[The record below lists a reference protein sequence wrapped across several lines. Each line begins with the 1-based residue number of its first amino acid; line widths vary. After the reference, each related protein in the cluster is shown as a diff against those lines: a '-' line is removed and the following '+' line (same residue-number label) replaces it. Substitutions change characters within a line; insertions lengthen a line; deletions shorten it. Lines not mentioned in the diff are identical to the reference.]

1 MEENNKI
8 IAEFMNFPKIT
19 NVRDSESG
27 KYYDYWLPNNFNLI
41 LEQEIQIESNNGW
54 GLVHQD
60 CVFVRDL
67 IFHSD
72 WNWLMKVVEKIEN
85 IKIKDYSI
93 STDITDDK
101 TFINVWH
108 YGDGGK
114 WSILISNLNEEY
126 KDFNKMQR
134 TYKAV
139 VKFINFYNKQK
150 EE

>member
-8 IAEFMNFPKIT
+8 IAEFMGFTFEKNI
-19 NVRDSESG
+19 G
-27 KYYDYWLPNNFNLI
+27 YYDNEML
-41 LEQEIQIESNNGW
+41 LEQIVYEQQNGNCFDE
-54 GLVHQD
+54 LL
-60 CVFVRDL
+60 FNK
-67 IFHSD
+67 D
-72 WNWLMKVVEKIEN
+72 WNWLMAVVEKIEN

>member
-8 IAEFMNFPKIT
+8 IAEFMGFTFEKNI
-19 NVRDSESG
+19 G
-27 KYYDYWLPNNFNLI
+27 YYDNEML
-41 LEQEIQIESNNGW
+41 LEQIVYEQQNGNCFDE
-54 GLVHQD
+54 LL
-60 CVFVRDL
+60 FNK
-67 IFHSD
+67 D
-72 WNWLMKVVEKIEN
+72 WNWLMAVVEKIEN

-150 EE
+150 EG

>member
-8 IAEFMNFPKIT
+8 IAEFMGWSTHPKHGDKYLI
-19 NVRDSESG
+19 NKSKDRVNLPWYSECNWEAS
-27 KYYDYWLPNNFNLI
+27 LREFNY
-41 LEQEIQIESNNGW
+41 
-54 GLVHQD
+54 
-60 CVFVRDL
+60 
-67 IFHSD
+67 HSD
-72 WNWLMKVVEKIEN
+72 WNILMPVVEKIEN

-126 KDFNKMQR
+126 KDFNKIQR
-134 TYKAV
+134 TYKAIIE
-139 VKFINFYNKQK
+139 FINFYNKQK

>member
-1 MEENNKI
+1 MKENNKI
-8 IAEFMNFPKIT
+8 IAEFIGFTFEKWKGKDRLGEDNTDIKYCYDQEG
-19 NVRDSESG
+19 NVID
-27 KYYDYWLPNNFNLI
+27 NL
-41 LEQEIQIESNNGW
+41 LF
-54 GLVHQD
+54 D
-60 CVFVRDL
+60 
-67 IFHSD
+67 SD
-72 WNWLMKVVEKIEN
+72 WNLLMEVVEKIEN
-85 IKIKDYSI
+85 TKIKDYSI
-93 STDITDDK
+93 STNITNDK
-101 TFINVWH
+101 TFISVWH

>member
-1 MEENNKI
+1 MDNIVENNKL
-8 IAEFMNFPKIT
+8 IAEFMGWKENKDMKVKLISGGIT
-19 NVRDSESG
+19 
-27 KYYDYWLPNNFNLI
+27 YYFQKNDEACIPETMCY
-41 LEQEIQIESNNGW
+41 
-54 GLVHQD
+54 
-60 CVFVRDL
+60 
-67 IFHSD
+67 HSD
-72 WNWLMKVVEKIEN
+72 WNWLMTVVEKIEN

>member
-8 IAEFMNFPKIT
+8 IAEFMGWSTHPKHGDKYLI
-19 NVRDSESG
+19 NKSKDRVNLPWYSECNWEAS
-27 KYYDYWLPNNFNLI
+27 LREFNY
-41 LEQEIQIESNNGW
+41 
-54 GLVHQD
+54 
-60 CVFVRDL
+60 
-67 IFHSD
+67 HSD
-72 WNWLMKVVEKIEN
+72 WNVLMPVIEKIEN
-85 IKIKDYSI
+85 TKIKDYSI

-101 TFINVWH
+101 TFISVWH

>member
-1 MEENNKI
+1 MEENNRI
-8 IAEFMNFPKIT
+8 IAEFMGWSTHPRHGDKYLINKSKDRVNLPWY
-19 NVRDSESG
+19 SECNWEAS
-27 KYYDYWLPNNFNLI
+27 LREFNY
-41 LEQEIQIESNNGW
+41 
-54 GLVHQD
+54 
-60 CVFVRDL
+60 
-67 IFHSD
+67 HSD
-72 WNWLMKVVEKIEN
+72 WNILMPVVEKIEN
-85 IKIKDYSI
+85 TKIKDYSI

>member
-8 IAEFMNFPKIT
+8 IAEFMGFTFEKNI
-19 NVRDSESG
+19 G
-27 KYYDYWLPNNFNLI
+27 YYDNEML
-41 LEQEIQIESNNGW
+41 LEQIVYEQQNGNCFDE
-54 GLVHQD
+54 LL
-60 CVFVRDL
+60 FNK
-67 IFHSD
+67 D
-72 WNWLMKVVEKIEN
+72 WNWLMAVVEKIEN

-101 TFINVWH
+101 TFISIWH

-134 TYKAV
+134 TYKAIIE
-139 VKFINFYNKQK
+139 FINFYNKQK

>member
-8 IAEFMNFPKIT
+8 IAEFMGWSTHPKHGDKYLI
-19 NVRDSESG
+19 NKSKDRVNLPWYSECNWEAS
-27 KYYDYWLPNNFNLI
+27 LREFNY
-41 LEQEIQIESNNGW
+41 
-54 GLVHQD
+54 
-60 CVFVRDL
+60 
-67 IFHSD
+67 HSD
-72 WNWLMKVVEKIEN
+72 WNILMPVVEKIEN
-85 IKIKDYSI
+85 TKIKDYSI

-114 WSILISNLNEEY
+114 WSILISNYNEEY
-126 KDFNKMQR
+126 KDFNKIQR

>member
-8 IAEFMNFPKIT
+8 IAEFMGFTFEKNI
-19 NVRDSESG
+19 G
-27 KYYDYWLPNNFNLI
+27 YYDNEML
-41 LEQEIQIESNNGW
+41 LEQIVYEQQNGNCFDE
-54 GLVHQD
+54 LL
-60 CVFVRDL
+60 FNK
-67 IFHSD
+67 D
-72 WNWLMKVVEKIEN
+72 WNWLMAVVEKIEN
-85 IKIKDYSI
+85 TKIKDYSI

>member
-1 MEENNKI
+1 METNNKI
-8 IAEFMNFPKIT
+8 IAEFMGAKLTKDLKIMYP
-19 NVRDSESG
+19 VYEGDSSYVKNL
-27 KYYDYWLPNNFNLI
+27 KY
-41 LEQEIQIESNNGW
+41 
-54 GLVHQD
+54 
-60 CVFVRDL
+60 
-67 IFHSD
+67 HSD
-72 WNWLMKVVEKIEN
+72 WNWLMEVVEKIEN

>member
-8 IAEFMNFPKIT
+8 IAEFMGWSTHPKHGDKYLI
-19 NVRDSESG
+19 NKSKDRVNLPWYSECNWEAS
-27 KYYDYWLPNNFNLI
+27 LREFNY
-41 LEQEIQIESNNGW
+41 
-54 GLVHQD
+54 
-60 CVFVRDL
+60 
-67 IFHSD
+67 HSD
-72 WNWLMKVVEKIEN
+72 WNILMPVIEKIEN
-85 IKIKDYSI
+85 TKIKDYSI

-134 TYKAV
+134 TYKAIIE
-139 VKFINFYNKQK
+139 FINFYNKQK

>member
-1 MEENNKI
+1 MGENNKI
-8 IAEFMNFPKIT
+8 IAEFMGIQPIEAISDNTSKT
-19 NVRDSESG
+19 YYYYNNSEME
-27 KYYDYWLPNNFNLI
+27 DYEALP
-41 LEQEIQIESNNGW
+41 EY
-54 GLVHQD
+54 
-60 CVFVRDL
+60 
-67 IFHSD
+67 HSD
-72 WNWLMKVVEKIEN
+72 WNWLMEVVEKIEN

>member
-1 MEENNKI
+1 MEENNKL
-8 IAEFMNFPKIT
+8 IAEFMGWSTHPKHGDKYLI
-19 NVRDSESG
+19 NKSKDRVNLPWYSECNWEAS
-27 KYYDYWLPNNFNLI
+27 LREFNY
-41 LEQEIQIESNNGW
+41 
-54 GLVHQD
+54 
-60 CVFVRDL
+60 
-67 IFHSD
+67 HSD
-72 WNWLMKVVEKIEN
+72 WNILMPVVEKIEN
-85 IKIKDYSI
+85 TKIKDYSI

-134 TYKAV
+134 TYKAIIE
-139 VKFINFYNKQK
+139 FINFYNKQK

>member
-1 MEENNKI
+1 MEENNRI
-8 IAEFMNFPKIT
+8 IAEFMGYVLNENNEYPIEYIT
-19 NVRDSESG
+19 VQGHWDTCS
-27 KYYDYWLPNNFNLI
+27 
-41 LEQEIQIESNNGW
+41 IQ
-54 GLVHQD
+54 
-60 CVFVRDL
+60 DL
-67 IFHSD
+67 NYHKSWD
-72 WNWLMKVVEKIEN
+72 WLMGVVEKIEN
-85 IKIKDYSI
+85 TKIKDYSI

-114 WSILISNLNEEY
+114 WSILISNFNEEY

>member
-8 IAEFMNFPKIT
+8 IAEFMGWSTHPKHGDKYLI
-19 NVRDSESG
+19 NKSKDRVNLPWYSECNWETS
-27 KYYDYWLPNNFNLI
+27 LREFNY
-41 LEQEIQIESNNGW
+41 
-54 GLVHQD
+54 
-60 CVFVRDL
+60 
-67 IFHSD
+67 HSD
-72 WNWLMKVVEKIEN
+72 WNILMPVVEKIEN
-85 IKIKDYSI
+85 TKIKDYSI